1 MRIRGIDPGLQRTGF
16 GLIEV
21 PDADPGGPASLVDA
35 GVFRLQPK
43 DPVISRLVHLESDL
57 AEFLRDARPDVAGVE
72 ALFAHYAHP
81 RTAITMAHARG
92 VILLTLR
99 KAGLEVFELPPNEV
113 KKSVTGHGHASKH
126 QIQHA
131 VAGVLGLAEV
141 PEPPDIAD
149 ALAIALCAAGR
160 VAAGR
165 LTIRES

>member
-1 MRIRGIDPGLQRTGF
+1 MLILGIDPGLQRTGF

-21 PDADPGGPASLVDA
+21 ADADPGGPARLVDA
-35 GVFRLQPK
+35 GVFRLEPK
-43 DPVISRLVHLESDL
+43 DPVISRLVHLEADL
-57 AEFLRDARPDVAGVE
+57 AEFVRETKPNAAAVE

-99 KAGLEVFELPPNEV
+99 KAGLDVIELPPNEV

-126 QIQHA
+126 QIQNA
-131 VAGVLGLAEV
+131 VAGVLGLSEI

-160 VAAGR
+160 IAAGR
-165 LTIRES
+165 LGVEQ

>member
-1 MRIRGIDPGLQRTGF
+1 MRILGIDPGLQRTGF

-21 PDADPGGPASLVDA
+21 PDDSPAGPASLLDA
-35 GVFRLQPK
+35 GIFKLRPK
-43 DPVISRLVHLESDL
+43 DPVISRLVHLEADL
-57 AEFLRDARPDVAGVE
+57 RELLREARPDAAAVE

-99 KAGLEVFELPPNEV
+99 KAGLEVLELPPNEV
-113 KKSVTGHGHASKH
+113 KKSVTGHGHAAKH

-131 VAGVLGLAEV
+131 VAAVLDL
-141 PEPPDIAD
+141 PEPPEPADIAD

-160 VAAGR
+160 IATGR
-165 LTIRES
+165 LTVE